1 MTKSTRCLTACLQA
15 CFFKG
20 ISFTYGHNIEVGDN
34 TVIHDDVHLDDRGKL
49 TIGDRCSISDG
60 VHVYSHDHD
69 IVDQTEVSNF
79 HTIIEDDVRLTFDVM
94 VRAGV
99 RVGENSVAGARS
111 VVQSDVPAHHVV
123 VGQPAK
129 SVSIKPG
136 WESVAEPVDAEH
148 ENGRDGREIPYE
160 LPDDFEVFDEFQR
173 DREPPDG

>member
-1 MTKSTRCLTACLQA
+1 
-15 CFFKG
+15 
-20 ISFTYGHNIEVGDN
+20 
-34 TVIHDDVHLDDRGKL
+34 
-49 TIGDRCSISDG
+49 
-60 VHVYSHDHD
+60 
-69 IVDQTEVSNF
+69 
-79 HTIIEDDVRLTFDVM
+79 M

-99 RVGENSVAGARS
+99 KVGENSVAGARS

-136 WESVAEPVDAEH
+136 WESVAEPVDADH